1 MRALFIPFLS
11 LVLCFGCASTQ
22 KQMDGRAESP
32 VLQGKS
38 GDVVVLIFASPDC
51 PISNALAPEYER
63 QHQDMLE
70 AGDRFYL
77 VHARADVT
85 RERATKH
92 ASDYKLTMP
101 VIVDSDHELVKAMNA
116 TVTPEA
122 VVLVFDEQ
130 GEWSKVYQGRINDLY
145 ASLGNRR
152 EHATRFWLRDAVESA
167 SNGDSVEVAYRPPL
181 GCYIEK
187 MP

>member
-1 MRALFIPFLS
+1 MGLFIPFLS
-11 LVLCFGCASTQ
+11 LVLCFDAIHTEAV
-22 KQMDGRAESP
+22 DGRAESP
-32 VLQGKS
+32 VLGKV
-38 GDVVVLIFASPDC
+38 GGCGGPDIRQPRLSDLQC
-51 PISNALAPEYER
+51 VGAEYER

-77 VHARADVT
+77 VHALTDVT
-85 RERATKH
+85 RERANKH

-101 VIVDSDHELVKAMNA
+101 IIVDSDHELVKAMNA

-130 GEWSKVYQGRINDLY
+130 GKWSKVYQGRINDLY

-181 GCYIEK
+181 G
-187 MP
+187 